1 MALVRESRYDEVF
14 DSQAHFREVLDCMA
28 RPGKINTLA
37 HLPINFPSK
46 IEESTAYVCLSLLN
60 RDVSYY
66 HAGGSAEVEDY
77 IRVNTGCLPGELEAA
92 DFIVAKGSDIPEML
106 DIAKDGILTYPEGGA
121 TFIVEVTGV
130 SSTEIAPALKL
141 CLTGPGI
148 DIEKVIWVSGWQKE
162 WVDALCEKNSE
173 YPLGVDT
180 ILSFKSHTGE
190 AKVCCI
196 PRSTKIEII

>member
-14 DSQAHFREVLDCMA
+14 DSQAHFRMVLDGMA
-28 RPGKINTLA
+28 RPGKINTLK
-37 HLPINFPSK
+37 HLPINFPDR

-66 HAGGSAEVEDY
+66 HSGGSAEVEDY
-77 IRVNTGCLPGELEAA
+77 IRANTGCLPGELENA
-92 DFIVAKGSDIPEML
+92 DFVIAKGEDIPEML
-106 DIAKDGILTYPEGGA
+106 EMAKEGILTYPEGGA
-121 TFIVEVTGV
+121 TFIVEVSGV
-130 SSTEIAPALKL
+130 SSIEIAPALKL

-148 DIEKVIWVSGWQKE
+148 DIERVIWVSGWQRD
-162 WVDALCEKNSE
+162 WVKALSEKNSE

-180 ILSFKSHTGE
+180 ILSFRSHTGE

-196 PRSTKIEII
+196 PRSTKIDII